1 MYCRLSFQPPQRTGG
16 IVLPRIPGGAV
27 PCRWPARSARAIMGG
42 GPNDRTTTHAR
53 CTPGRGRAAGVS
65 RLPADARPC
74 GQGADRGRPP
84 ARRSGRRRGSGR
96 HHHVERVSVVGRCR
110 RGRRHRPVV
119 PGPDGRAA
127 RLPAPPAV
135 VRAAPGDLVGVL
147 RRQPRSHLPP
157 ASGRA
162 LVRRD
167 AGHGGGRPLHVSRP
181 EGPARRL
188 GRHGDQ
194 GLHQGRGGRGPA
206 HRPLPLLARLPLP
219 AHGRQRRP
227 YRKWRTTD
235 FEKILVTGG
244 PFRLAAHIPQQ
255 TIVLQRDP
263 TYWNAPRPYLDRL
276 VFRIL
281 PDMAGQL
288 AQLFAGDVDVVPS
301 VAPQEADR
309 VAADPDL
316 RLVEYPS
323 RLWGLVGWN
332 NRRSMFADRRVRRAL
347 SLGINR
353 KALVDTVFRGHAKL
367 ATGPILSSMWAFDR
381 SLPQLPYDQAQA
393 AALLAQAGWRD
404 SNGDGILERDGK
416 PFAFDLLYPAAN
428 TLRREMALLIQADLA
443 RLGIKVRPV
452 QVEFTSLIARVEAG
466 DFDAVLWAWEE
477 ATKIDLTS
485 TWSTPSPGQGSNN
498 FIGYS
503 NPEVDRMIAIAR
515 EEPDYTR
522 AKVLL
527 DRIQEAIVADQPVTF
542 LYEANRLVA
551 TSRRLEGAD
560 INAAGVFF
568 NIDDWYWSR

>member
-1 MYCRLSFQPPQRTGG
+1 MTARRHTPVALLAAAALLGSFACRRPPAPPPAALAGEGPQ
-16 IVLPRIPGGAV
+16 PGGQVVVATLADV
-27 PCRWPARSARAIMGG
+27 TTLNEYQSSGDAGEADVIDLLFPALMVEQPDYQLHPPSFAPRLATAWEFSADNR
-42 GPNDRTTTHAR
+42 DLTFHLR
-53 CTPGRGRAAGVS
+53 
-65 RLPADARPC
+65 ADARWSDGTPITAEDVRFTFLAQKDPRVDSV
-74 GQGADRGRPP
+74 GMEIKDFIRD
-84 ARRSGRRRGSGR
+84 
-96 HHHVERVSVVGRCR
+96 VEVVDPHTVRFHFSRVY
-110 RGRRHRPVV
+110 PYQLMDAN
-119 PGPDGRAA
+119 DGHI
-127 RLPAPPAV
+127 V
-135 VRAAPGDLVGVL
+135 
-147 RRQPRSHLPP
+147 
-157 ASGRA
+157 
-162 LVRRD
+162 
-167 AGHGGGRPLHVSRP
+167 
-181 EGPARRL
+181 
-188 GRHGDQ
+188 
-194 GLHQGRGGRGPA
+194 PA
-206 HRPLPLLARLPLP
+206 HAFGKVPFD
-219 AHGRQRRP
+219 
-227 YRKWRTTD
+227 KWRTTD

-288 AQLFAGDVDVVPS
+288 AQLFAGDVDLVPS

-309 VAADPDL
+309 VVADHDL

-332 NRRSMFADRRVRRAL
+332 NRRPLFADRRVRRAL
-347 SLGINR
+347 TLGINR

-367 ATGPILSSMWAFDR
+367 ATGPVLSTMWAFDR

-404 SNGDGILERDGK
+404 ANGDGILERDGK

-428 TLRREMALLIQADLA
+428 TLRRQMALLIQADLA

-452 QVEFTSLIARVEAG
+452 QVEFTSLISRAEAG

-503 NPEVDRMIAIAR
+503 NPEVDRLIAVAR

-551 TSRRLEGAD
+551 INRRIEGAD

-568 NIDDWYWSR
+568 NIDDWYWGQ

>member
-1 MYCRLSFQPPQRTGG
+1 MVEQPDYQLHPPSFAPRLATSWEF
-16 IVLPRIPGGAV
+16 
-27 PCRWPARSARAIMGG
+27 SADNRDLTFHLR
-42 GPNDRTTTHAR
+42 P
-53 CTPGRGRAAGVS
+53 
-65 RLPADARPC
+65 DARWSDGTPVTAEDVRFTFLAQNDPRVDSV
-74 GQGADRGRPP
+74 GMEIKDFIKD
-84 ARRSGRRRGSGR
+84 
-96 HHHVERVSVVGRCR
+96 VEVMDPHTVRFHFSRVY
-110 RGRRHRPVV
+110 PYQLMDAN
-119 PGPDGRAA
+119 DGHI
-127 RLPAPPAV
+127 V
-135 VRAAPGDLVGVL
+135 
-147 RRQPRSHLPP
+147 
-157 ASGRA
+157 
-162 LVRRD
+162 
-167 AGHGGGRPLHVSRP
+167 
-181 EGPARRL
+181 
-188 GRHGDQ
+188 
-194 GLHQGRGGRGPA
+194 PA
-206 HRPLPLLARLPLP
+206 HAWGKVPFD
-219 AHGRQRRP
+219 
-227 YRKWRTTD
+227 KWRTTD

-288 AQLFAGDVDVVPS
+288 AQLFAGDVDLVPS

-309 VAADPDL
+309 VVADPDL

-367 ATGPILSSMWAFDR
+367 ATGPVLSSMWAFDR

-404 SNGDGILERDGK
+404 TNGDGILDRSDK
-416 PFAFDLLYPAAN
+416 VFAFDLLYPAAN
-428 TLRREMALLIQADLA
+428 TLRRQMALLIQADLA

-452 QVEFTSLIARVEAG
+452 QVEFTSLISRAEAG
-466 DFDAVLWAWEE
+466 DFDAVLWVWEE

-503 NPEVDRMIAIAR
+503 NPEVDRLIAVAR

>member
-1 MYCRLSFQPPQRTGG
+1 MTARRRTLSALLAAAALLGSLACGRTPAPAVKGPTGEGPQ
-16 IVLPRIPGGAV
+16 PGGQVVVAALADITTLNEYQSSGDAGEGDV
-27 PCRWPARSARAIMGG
+27 IDLLFPALMVEQPDYQLHPPSFAPRLATSWEFSADNLDLTFHLR
-42 GPNDRTTTHAR
+42 P
-53 CTPGRGRAAGVS
+53 
-65 RLPADARPC
+65 DARWSDGTPVT
-74 GQGADRGRPP
+74 ADDVRFTFLAQKDPRVDSVGMEIKDFIKD
-84 ARRSGRRRGSGR
+84 
-96 HHHVERVSVVGRCR
+96 VEVVDPHTVRFHFSRVY
-110 RGRRHRPVV
+110 PYQLMDAN
-119 PGPDGRAA
+119 DGHI
-127 RLPAPPAV
+127 V
-135 VRAAPGDLVGVL
+135 
-147 RRQPRSHLPP
+147 
-157 ASGRA
+157 
-162 LVRRD
+162 
-167 AGHGGGRPLHVSRP
+167 
-181 EGPARRL
+181 
-188 GRHGDQ
+188 
-194 GLHQGRGGRGPA
+194 PA
-206 HRPLPLLARLPLP
+206 HAWGKVPFD
-219 AHGRQRRP
+219 
-227 YRKWRTTD
+227 KWRTTD

-255 TIVLQRDP
+255 TIILQRDP

-288 AQLFAGDVDVVPS
+288 AQLFAGDVDLVPS

-309 VAADPDL
+309 VVADPDL

-367 ATGPILSSMWAFDR
+367 ATGPVLSSMWAFDR

-404 SNGDGILERDGK
+404 TNGDGILDRGGK
-416 PFAFDLLYPAAN
+416 VFAFDLLYPAAN
-428 TLRREMALLIQADLA
+428 TLRRQMALLIQADLA

-503 NPEVDRMIAIAR
+503 NPEVDRMIAVAR

-551 TSRRLEGAD
+551 IRRRIEGAD

-568 NIDDWYWSR
+568 NIDDWFWAR

>member
-1 MYCRLSFQPPQRTGG
+1 MTARRRTLSALLAAAALLGSLACRRTPAPAVKEPTGEGPQ
-16 IVLPRIPGGAV
+16 PGGQVVVAALADITTLNEYQSSGDAGEAEV
-27 PCRWPARSARAIMGG
+27 IDLLFPALMVEQPDYQLHPPSFAPRLATSWEFSADNRDLTFHLR
-42 GPNDRTTTHAR
+42 P
-53 CTPGRGRAAGVS
+53 
-65 RLPADARPC
+65 DARWSDGTPVTAEDVRFTFLAQNDPRVDSV
-74 GQGADRGRPP
+74 GMEIKDFIKD
-84 ARRSGRRRGSGR
+84 
-96 HHHVERVSVVGRCR
+96 VEVMDPHTVRFHFSRVY
-110 RGRRHRPVV
+110 PYQLMDAN
-119 PGPDGRAA
+119 DGHI
-127 RLPAPPAV
+127 V
-135 VRAAPGDLVGVL
+135 
-147 RRQPRSHLPP
+147 
-157 ASGRA
+157 
-162 LVRRD
+162 
-167 AGHGGGRPLHVSRP
+167 
-181 EGPARRL
+181 
-188 GRHGDQ
+188 
-194 GLHQGRGGRGPA
+194 PA
-206 HRPLPLLARLPLP
+206 HAWGKVPFD
-219 AHGRQRRP
+219 
-227 YRKWRTTD
+227 KWRTTD

-244 PFRLAAHIPQQ
+244 PFRFAAHIPQQ

-288 AQLFAGDVDVVPS
+288 AQLFAGDVDLVPS

-309 VAADPDL
+309 VVADPDL

-367 ATGPILSSMWAFDR
+367 ATGPVLSSMWAFDR

-404 SNGDGILERDGK
+404 TNGDGILDRSDK
-416 PFAFDLLYPAAN
+416 VFAFDLLYPAAN
-428 TLRREMALLIQADLA
+428 TLRRQMALLIQADLA

-452 QVEFTSLIARVEAG
+452 QVEFTSLISRAEAG
-466 DFDAVLWAWEE
+466 DFDAVLWVWEE

-503 NPEVDRMIAIAR
+503 NPEVDRLIAVAR